1 MASELPY
8 FRFTVQEWQNGKISL
23 ENYEVKGLFIDLCG
37 YYWIQDCNITLA
49 LLQKKFRNDIIILDE
64 LIKNNIIKHEK
75 KTDLIQIEFLN
86 KQFDLLSEKRKLRQ
100 IAGSMGGKAK
110 AMLQQ
115 NPSYKDKDKDK
126 DKDKEK
132 YKEDID
138 VRKLKFADT
147 ITPFLETYGK
157 DLLNEFYKYWTE
169 PNRSNTRFRMELQKT
184 WSLERRLETWAR
196 NDKNF
201 NLNKTNVEQ
210 PKKRHQPLG

>member
-1 MASELPY
+1 MAENKKGFVLY
-8 FRFTVQEWQNGKISL
+8 ADQKHIFDKLTDGEAGK
-23 ENYEVKGLFIDLCG
+23 
-37 YYWIQDCNITLA
+37 
-49 LLQKKFRNDIIILDE
+49 
-64 LIKNNIIKHEK
+64 LIKHIFKYVNDENPIMDDRFLDMAFEPIKLQLKRDLK
-75 KTDLIQIEFLN
+75 KYNEIKLKRSEIGKLGGIKSGEVR
-86 KQFDLLSEKRKLRQ
+86 KQNEANEANASKL
-100 IAGSMGGKAK
+100 K
-110 AMLQQ
+110 Q
-115 NPSYKDKDKDK
+115 NEANEAVIVTVNDTVNDTVNVKDKLINS
-126 DKDKEK
+126 
-132 YKEDID
+132 ID

-147 ITPFLETYGK
+147 LKPFLETYGK